1 MAGIPPARSRTLG
14 KTVGDKRRQKQ
25 LSQKQLAD
33 RTLREDGQPISPQF
47 LNDIERDRR
56 RPGPFILNALANN
69 LELDPDELH
78 LLAGQVPPDIVAGS
92 TDDTRLK
99 QVMQAFRRT
108 YRK

>member
-1 MAGIPPARSRTLG
+1 MPLPPHQTSRTLG
-14 KTVGDKRRQKQ
+14 KTISNKRRKKQ

-33 RTLREDGQPISPQF
+33 ETLREDGQPISPQF

-56 RPGPFILNALANN
+56 RPGPFILNSLAKN
-69 LELDPDELH
+69 LELDLDELH
-78 LLAGQVPPDIVAGS
+78 LLAGQVPPDMVAGS
-92 TDDTRLK
+92 TDDNRLK